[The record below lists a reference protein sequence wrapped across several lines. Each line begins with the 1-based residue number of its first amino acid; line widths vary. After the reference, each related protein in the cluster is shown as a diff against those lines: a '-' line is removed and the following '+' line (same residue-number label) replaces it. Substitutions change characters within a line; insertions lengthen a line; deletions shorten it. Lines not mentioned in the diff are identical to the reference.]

1 MKIPGGRLSIL
12 VFVFG
17 IWILLCAALLARS
30 TVFRRD
36 ELRKKSEK
44 ISWRTGVI
52 PVLRGRI
59 LDKSGLPLA
68 WTEMEKDAVLDAL
81 PKNRRL
87 KEALLREIGE
97 IAPPGPDENRK
108 AFPLVVIRNLTPAQM
123 EKWADLVRR
132 YPASV
137 SIRTRILRKRVE
149 YLTVRDTLG
158 ECAVDEN
165 GIQSGVSGLEKEYDD
180 VLSGRPGRFRVMLD
194 RSGRWIADSL
204 RIEDSG
210 EPGKDVILET
220 TLREMNGEKAG
231 SHAE

>member
-68 WTEMEKDAVLDAL
+68 WTEMEKDAVLDSL

-97 IAPPGPDENRK
+97 IAPPGPDDDQK
-108 AFPLVVIRNLTPAQM
+108 DFPLVVIRNLTPAQM

-149 YLTVRDTLG
+149 YRTVRNALG

-165 GIQSGVSGLEKEYDD
+165 GIQSGISGLEKEYDT

-204 RIEDSG
+204 RIEDGG
-210 EPGKDVILET
+210 EPGRDVTLET
-220 TLREMNGEKAG
+220 TLRKMNGEKAG
-231 SHAE
+231 NHAE